1 MIGLREMQARD
12 SKTNPLRILLYLD
25 SLHCGGAQRQLCHLA
40 SGLVNLD
47 HTVTMAVYYPE
58 YDHFRPL
65 LEKYAVPLVEL
76 SKRSTWGM
84 VRDLSSVI
92 AREQSEWVISFLDGP
107 CFYALL
113 AKAWRRDFK
122 LCVGERSA
130 SIDGKFTTRQR
141 VVRELY
147 RFADLVTTNSN
158 FQTALLKQRFP
169 AIASRIATIH
179 NCVDD
184 VHFDLPPPDHSLGG
198 QNWNFDSDWLAVVGR
213 IDPWKN
219 LHGLIDALVQVRD
232 HLGRIPK
239 VRWAGRTNEAFA
251 DYVDEQRK
259 RIISNDLS
267 ENLELIG
274 NIDDVPSFLR
284 ASQGLIHPSTLEGFP
299 NVVCEAL
306 AVGIPALIGDI
317 ADAKLLINHQ
327 RGMLFD
333 PFSIDSM
340 AAAIAKFVELP
351 GTERNQ
357 MGIAAREWALQELRE
372 STMVARYSDLLLG
385 KPNHA
390 ARARTS
396 SGRGA

>member
-1 MIGLREMQARD
+1 
-12 SKTNPLRILLYLD
+12 
-25 SLHCGGAQRQLCHLA
+25 
-40 SGLVNLD
+40 
-47 HTVTMAVYYPE
+47 MAVYYPE

-65 LEKYAVPLVEL
+65 LEKHAVPLVEL

-84 VRDLSSVI
+84 VRDLSQVI
-92 AREQSEWVISFLDGP
+92 AREKSEWVISFLDGP

-169 AIASRIATIH
+169 SIASRIATIH

-184 VHFDLPPPDHSLGG
+184 LYFDLPPTDLAVGHE
-198 QNWNFDSDWLAVVGR
+198 NWNFDSDWLAVVGR

-232 HLGRIPK
+232 RLGRSPK
-239 VRWAGRTNEAFA
+239 VRWAGRPSEAFTE
-251 DYVDEQRK
+251 YVEDQRR
-259 RIISNDLS
+259 RIIANDLN

-274 NIDDVPSFLR
+274 NVDDIPGFLG

-317 ADAKLLINHQ
+317 ADAKLLINHH

-333 PFSIDSM
+333 PFSTASM
-340 AAAIAKFVELP
+340 AAAITNFVEMP
-351 GTERNQ
+351 GSLRAR
-357 MGIAAREWALQELRE
+357 MGIAAREWASRELRE
-372 STMVARYSDLLLG
+372 STMVARYSALLEC
-385 KPNHA
+385 KSNHA
-390 ARARTS
+390 SSACTS
-396 SGRGA
+396 NGTGA